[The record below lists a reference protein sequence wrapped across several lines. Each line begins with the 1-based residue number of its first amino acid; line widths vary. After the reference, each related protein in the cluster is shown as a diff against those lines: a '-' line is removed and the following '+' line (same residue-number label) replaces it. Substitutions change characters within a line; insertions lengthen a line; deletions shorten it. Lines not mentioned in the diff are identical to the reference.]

1 MRTLD
6 RYVVRNFLL
15 AALLWFLVLMSMRV
29 VVDLFV
35 NMDEFAEGGRPI
47 EQVLVHIIRYY
58 SAHSLVYFV
67 ELGGLIL
74 VAAAAFTLARMNHT
88 NELTA
93 ILASGVSLY
102 RVIVPILACSALL
115 SGLIVIDREY
125 LIPRISPYLA
135 RSIDDLVETNSQRF
149 QVRLVPDEN
158 RTVWYT
164 WAFFPATEEMDNPSA
179 LVRDR
184 RNTLDMV
191 VSGEKARWDAT
202 HKRGWLIKSPSLV
215 ATEGWLNRQSGRRI
229 YTNLPPQKLAQSL
242 SQGTAALDAEYG
254 MKISADRLIPAT
266 PDAPA
271 VMVKPRFDF
280 LDREGKRIAIIF
292 ADTASYQPVGGE
304 VRQASWELRR
314 GYGLVPSDL
323 SPEDLVLRQHSR
335 WMELLSTGELGD
347 LLQTRR
353 MPNLGQ
359 IRLARQI
366 RFSEPVVNFLMPLLA
381 LPFILSRERNI
392 KTSVGLCIGILAAF
406 VGFVYACRY
415 VNMSPVLAAW
425 LPVMIFGPISLVTV
439 DSVKT

>member
-6 RYVVRNFLL
+6 RYVVRSFLL

-35 NMDEFAEGGRPI
+35 NMDEFAEGGRPL

-102 RVIVPILACSALL
+102 RVVVPILACSALL
-115 SGLIVIDREY
+115 SGLVVVDREY
-125 LIPRISPYLA
+125 LIPRIAPYLA
-135 RSIDDLVETNSQRF
+135 RSIDDLVEASSQRF

-158 RTVWYT
+158 RTVWYSRSF
-164 WAFFPATEEMDNPSA
+164 WPEPQEMENPTA

-184 RNTLDMV
+184 RNTLQLV
-191 VSGEKARWDAT
+191 VSGEKAKWDVN
-202 HKRGWLIKSPSLV
+202 HKRGWLIKRPSLV
-215 ATEGWLNRQSGRRI
+215 ATEGWLNRQTGRRI
-229 YTNLPPQKLAQSL
+229 YTDLPPEKLAESF
-242 SQGTAALDAEYG
+242 SEGAAAVDAAYD
-254 MKISADRLIPAT
+254 MRVSAQRLEPAT
-266 PDAPA
+266 ADAPA
-271 VMVKPRFDF
+271 VLVRPRFDF
-280 LDREGKRIAIIF
+280 VDPNGERIAIVF
-292 ADTASYQPVGGE
+292 AETASYQPVGGE
-304 VRQASWELRR
+304 VRQASWQLRR

-323 SPEDLVLRQHSR
+323 SPEDLILRQDSR
-335 WMELLSTGELGD
+335 WMELLSARELGD
-347 LLQTRR
+347 LLKSRR
-353 MPNLGQ
+353 MPNLRQ
-359 IRLARQI
+359 VRLARQI
-366 RFSEPVVNFLMPLLA
+366 RFSEPVVNFMMPLLA

-415 VNMSPVLAAW
+415 MNMSPVLAAW